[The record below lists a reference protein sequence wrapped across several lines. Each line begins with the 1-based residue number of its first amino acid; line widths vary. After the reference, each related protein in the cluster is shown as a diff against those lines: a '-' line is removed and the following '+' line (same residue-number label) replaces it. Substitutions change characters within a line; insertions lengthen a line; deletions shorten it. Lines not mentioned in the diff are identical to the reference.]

1 MEIRTL
7 KYFLAI
13 AEAESFSAAGQN
25 VLFVTQPT
33 LSRQMQELE
42 EELGVKLFYRAGQKT
57 LLTQEGIR
65 FKQRAE
71 EIMTLVKRT
80 EQEFSSSKNEEI
92 AGDIYIGCAE
102 TEGMRK
108 VIRIIKNLQ
117 SQFPK
122 IRIHL
127 YSGNASNVSEKLD
140 QGILDFGV
148 LLTSANFFK
157 YNFLNLSERDVWGLL
172 VRKDHPLAQKESI
185 TPDDLLDVPLIV
197 SQQSMQF
204 KDFSGWL
211 GRDLDSLHVVASYNL
226 IFNAAL
232 MVDEAL
238 GVAITLDKLVHTSEN
253 SRLCFRP
260 FSPKQE
266 TELQLVWKKQQ
277 AMSKVCEIF
286 LDAFRKWS

>member
-1 MEIRTL
+1 
-7 KYFLAI
+7 
-13 AEAESFSAAGQN
+13 
-25 VLFVTQPT
+25 
-33 LSRQMQELE
+33 
-42 EELGVKLFYRAGQKT
+42 
-57 LLTQEGIR
+57 
-65 FKQRAE
+65 
-71 EIMTLVKRT
+71 
-80 EQEFSSSKNEEI
+80 
-92 AGDIYIGCAE
+92 
-102 TEGMRK
+102 MRK

>member
-1 MEIRTL
+1 M

-80 EQEFSSSKNEEI
+80 EQEFSSSKDEEI

-157 YNFLNLSERDVWGLL
+157 YNFLNLYERDVWGVL